1 MIGVFGTKKLHDDV
15 FCLTQER
22 DFFQSRY
29 LEQVSQIQ
37 DMKQEMEAYRKEI
50 DRLRLE
56 LLNQS
61 FQAASLEEKTAEDV
75 TLRSMTIV
83 ANVGSEKE
91 LGKDLDTTSQLGDDE
106 GQCEENEREEEEEE
120 RESTDAIDIRQNA
133 AKLLQWANYR
143 TSVRT
148 ISVPGKVTKD
158 QDEDSATESYSQ
170 SDRSAASIEY

>member
-1 MIGVFGTKKLHDDV
+1 
-15 FCLTQER
+15 
-22 DFFQSRY
+22 
-29 LEQVSQIQ
+29 
-37 DMKQEMEAYRKEI
+37 
-50 DRLRLE
+50 
-56 LLNQS
+56 
-61 FQAASLEEKTAEDV
+61 
-75 TLRSMTIV
+75 
-83 ANVGSEKE
+83 
-91 LGKDLDTTSQLGDDE
+91 LDTTSQLGDDE

-170 SDRSAASIEY
+170 SDRSGEHRVLNLLQAVTTSMETLESRYSATAAMPPHRKCLFSKGTAMIEIELPYWLQMSVTSKFTFFSFQTFFNLLD